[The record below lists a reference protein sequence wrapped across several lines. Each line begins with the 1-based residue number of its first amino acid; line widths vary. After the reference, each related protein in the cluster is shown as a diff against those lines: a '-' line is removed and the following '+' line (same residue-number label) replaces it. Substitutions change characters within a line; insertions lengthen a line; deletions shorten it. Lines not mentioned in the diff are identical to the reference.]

1 MISKWYHTDAA
12 KMADMTKVSDGMIR
26 SLSNGQV
33 TELADE
39 DNTKNTIDDPG
50 IFGQLLFGEDRKE
63 KEESMKM
70 GHIELGI
77 PVVNIQYTFGR
88 KPVLAK
94 LLGLTM
100 EEMEDVVYYAK
111 WIVTD
116 PGDTELS
123 YKQTMTEKEY
133 LAAKEKYGD
142 GFTAMTGAEAV
153 ECLLE
158 KEQVEGR
165 EYMVLH
171 CVPVIPTCMRYIH
184 VNADDSPCDVEHYSS
199 TSMNRLYES
208 LVIRCGRL
216 QRLLQMKRLPEII
229 IRNEKRMLQ
238 EKVDSLISNGARG
251 HMETDFANIPCESL
265 EELHTVI
272 TVLEKKKHTMPE
284 TGIDME
290 KYLAAVKAYED
301 YEDENFPEGTEL
313 PVNDPVCERL
323 DQLEEEVAK
332 TLYPF
337 VEEYVK
343 TNYNR
348 YEGFTEEIA
357 DFVTYHPIHAYR
369 DWKAQ
374 KDDGSVDPA
383 DIRFVLEKGLAKQTD
398 MFIAKQLRWHLSRT
412 KEKETA

>member
-12 KMADMTKVSDGMIR
+12 KMADMTEVSDEMIR

-33 TELADE
+33 SELTEE
-39 DNTKNTIDDPG
+39 DNTKNTIDDPE

-100 EEMEDVVYYAK
+100 KEMENVVYYAN

-158 KEQVEGR
+158 KEQVKGR

-171 CVPVIPTCMRYIH
+171 CVPVVPVCMRYIH
-184 VNADDSPCDVEHYSS
+184 FNADDSPCAKEHYSS
-199 TSMNRLYES
+199 TSLNKLYDRLI
-208 LVIRCGRL
+208 IRSSRL
-216 QRLLQMKRLPEII
+216 SRLTQMERLPEII
-229 IRNEKRMLQ
+229 MRNEKRMLQ
-238 EKVDSLISNGARG
+238 EYVDSLINNGARG
-251 HMETDFANIPCESL
+251 HLATDFVNIPCESL

-272 TVLEKKKHTMPE
+272 TVLEKKKHAMPE

-323 DQLEEEVAK
+323 DELEEEVAK
-332 TLYPF
+332 TLHPF
-337 VEEYVK
+337 VKEYVK
-343 TNYNR
+343 TNYSR
-348 YEGFTEEIA
+348 YEGFTEEIV
-357 DFVTYHPIHAYR
+357 DFVTYRPMDAYHN
-369 DWKAQ
+369 WKMNE
-374 KDDGSVDPA
+374 DNGTVDPA
-383 DIRFVLEKGLAKQTD
+383 DIRFALERGLAKQTD
-398 MFIAKQLRWHLSRT
+398 MYIAKQLRWHLSRAE
-412 KEKETA
+412 EKETA